1 MTSINEHLKSFPATD
16 ADAFK
21 AVARTWA
28 ATVTVC
34 VAKRK
39 PEFISSDKPEFDG
52 FTATSFQTVSI
63 NPPIILVSVINS
75 SNAGSLLRECS
86 SFAVSLLNHSHA
98 DLAGTFAKSAA
109 ERQAAWQTLAFS
121 RDAAQVPIFDGVA
134 GAFSATVRE
143 FVDAGDHTLVLGNV
157 TAIHKGALDETLVY
171 HNRAYGRVRPLE

>member
-1 MTSINEHLKSFPATD
+1 MNEHLQTFPATD

-34 VAKRK
+34 VARRK
-39 PEFISSDKPEFDG
+39 AELVSSEKPEFDG

-63 NPPIILVSVINS
+63 NPPIILVSVINT
-75 SNAGSLLRECS
+75 SNAASVLRECS

-109 ERQAAWQTLAFS
+109 ERQAAWAS
-121 RDAAQVPIFDGVA
+121 AAYSHDAAGVPIFDGVA

-143 FVDAGDHTLVLGNV
+143 FVEAGDHTLVLGDV

-171 HNRAYGRVRPLE
+171 HNRAYGKVRPLE